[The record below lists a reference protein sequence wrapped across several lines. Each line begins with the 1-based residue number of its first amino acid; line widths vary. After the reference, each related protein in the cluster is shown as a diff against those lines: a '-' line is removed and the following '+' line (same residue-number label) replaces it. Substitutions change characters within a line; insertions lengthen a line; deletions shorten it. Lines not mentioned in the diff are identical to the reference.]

1 MKRLVALFAVFC
13 VALSLCGC
21 DENTAQNKIAP
32 IYETKKL
39 QKGKQ
44 LSGDELITVAQNAKF
59 RLEIIPSNGYFQIVD
74 LSDGYIYSSFPT
86 LQNELSMNPD
96 TVSEIKSV
104 VSFEY
109 GDLTNRVTAN
119 ANSYTDSVG
128 IGGYSVY
135 ESDNGFI
142 AYYNFP
148 TLSVT
153 IPFAVI
159 LDEQGFR
166 AEIIV
171 DKIKEDG
178 KFTVTKIKMLGHF
191 SSGSYRDNGY
201 MVVPDGSGA
210 VINFSNGKH
219 TYPSL
224 NMSVYGDDLTLG
236 VASVDIKSC
245 YMPIFALK
253 NGNHSYLAIIE
264 KGDANSYINASV
276 SANEQSFNRAYAS
289 FVIRDEA
296 TVSVGTTSV
305 GYSNKTFTIYD
316 EAQQSLNA
324 VSVKYIL
331 LSNDASDYTGM
342 AKAYN
347 TYLTNAYGKKP
358 QQTDRSLLHLNMVCS
373 VNVERNVLGFK
384 HNASI
389 ATASFKGIEKLVD
402 SLNDS
407 GVEAPKI
414 RLENWNKSDAENLIF
429 KNGRHLSV
437 LGKKSEMESLYST
450 VNSFDGKLYATVD
463 LFHITPSNKY
473 GARTI
478 NKRLVEIYPVLQN
491 KLEYDKSTDKQTVL
505 SPVFIEKSVNTYID
519 SLPQYVAGLSLGTQ
533 KNILYSDF
541 GDNYSKRQNTAKV
554 LKSIYEGS
562 TSRGLCDI
570 KPAAYL
576 APYLETAFHLGGE
589 FLHYDIE
596 DYGIPFYQ
604 LALSGI
610 TEYSGAPINLS
621 SDNTLSLM
629 NSLEYG
635 ASLYYTLITENA
647 SIISRSDNTE
657 LYNCDAQKL
666 LAGIIDNYNEAQQF
680 YQKVGNSLISHNRLD
695 SNVYLSEYTNGKAV
709 FNYSKEAF
717 EYNGAVVDGGSY
729 MIIESG
735 VEQ

>member
-1 MKRLVALFAVFC
+1 MKRLVALFAVLC
-13 VALSLCGC
+13 IVLGLCGC
-21 DENTAQNKIAP
+21 DKNTAQNKITP
-32 IYETKKL
+32 IYEALKL
-39 QKGKQ
+39 QKGEQ
-44 LSGDELITVAQNAKF
+44 LSGDELITVAQNTRF
-59 RLEIIPSNGYFQIVD
+59 RLEIIPNNGYFQVVD
-74 LSDGYIYSSFPT
+74 LSDGYTYSSFPN
-86 LQNELSMNPD
+86 LQNEVSMNPD

-109 GDLTNRVTAN
+109 GDLANRVTAN

-135 ESDNGFI
+135 KTENGFI

-153 IPFAVI
+153 IPFAVV

-166 AEIIV
+166 SEIIV
-171 DKIKEDG
+171 DEIKEDG
-178 KFTVTKIKMLGHF
+178 KFTVTKIKTLGHF
-191 SSGSYRDNGY
+191 ASGGYLDNGY

-224 NMSVYGDDLTLG
+224 NMSVYGDDATLG
-236 VASVDIKSC
+236 VVSVDTKSC
-245 YMPIFALK
+245 YMPVFGLK

-264 KGDANSYINASV
+264 KGDANAYINASV
-276 SANEQSFNRAYAS
+276 AANEQSFNRVYTS

-347 TYLTNAYGKKP
+347 AYLTKAYGKAQSQKN
-358 QQTDRSLLHLNMVCS
+358 RSLLHLNMVCS
-373 VNVERNVLGFK
+373 VSIEKNVLGFK
-384 HNASI
+384 HNASV
-389 ATASFKGIEKLVD
+389 ATASFKGIENLVND
-402 SLNDS
+402 LNDS
-407 GVEAPKI
+407 GAKAPKI
-414 RLENWNKSDAENLIF
+414 RLENWNKSDAKNLTF
-429 KNGRHLSV
+429 KNGTQLSV

-450 VNSFDGKLYATVD
+450 VDSFGGRLYAAVD

-473 GARTI
+473 GTRTI
-478 NKRLVEIYPVLQN
+478 NKRLVEIYPVSQN
-491 KLEYDKSTDKQTVL
+491 KLEYDKSVDKLTVL
-505 SPVFIEKSVNTYID
+505 SPLFIEEAANKFID
-519 SLPQYVAGLSLGTQ
+519 SLPKYVTGLSLGAQ
-533 KNILYSDF
+533 KNTLYSDF
-541 GDNYSKRQNTAKV
+541 GENYSKRQNTAKV
-554 LKSIYEGS
+554 LKQIYEN
-562 TSRGLCDI
+562 TAERGLCDI
-570 KPAAYL
+570 RPPAYL

-610 TEYSGAPINLS
+610 TEYSGAPLNLS
-621 SDNTLSLM
+621 SDSTLSLM

-635 ASLYYTLITENA
+635 ASLCYTLITEN
-647 SIISRSDNTE
+647 SNIISSSDNTA

-666 LAGIIDNYNEAQQF
+666 LSRITDSYAEVSQF
-680 YQKVGNSLISHNRLD
+680 YQKVGNSLVSHSRLD
-695 SNVYLSEYTNGKAV
+695 NNVYLSEYTNGKAV
-709 FNYSKEAF
+709 FNYSKAAF
-717 EYNGAVVDGGSY
+717 VYNGVVVDGGSY
-729 MIIESG
+729 TIIESG